1 MSQQSVKLDELPPL
15 QRRELPQ
22 SPLTAAVQPIRPEE
36 PEPAPVAEVVKEGTV
51 VAYVPHAVAREHLV
65 SWSCKMPLRL
75 REKLEQIAKDY
86 DTNMTSIVVDLLEI
100 HLPKIPRKKR

>member
-22 SPLTAAVQPIRPEE
+22 SPLNAAVQPIRPEE
-36 PEPAPVAEVVKEGTV
+36 PEPV
-51 VAYVPHAVAREHLV
+51 VAYVPHAVSREHLV

-100 HLPKIPRKKR
+100 NLPKIPRKKR

>member
-1 MSQQSVKLDELPPL
+1 MSQQPVKLDELPPL

-36 PEPAPVAEVVKEGTV
+36 PEPAPVAEVKEGTV
-51 VAYVPHAVAREHLV
+51 VAYVPHAVSREHLV

-100 HLPKIPRKKR
+100 NLPKIPRKKR

>member
-1 MSQQSVKLDELPPL
+1 MSQQPVKLDELPPL

-22 SPLTAAVQPIRPEE
+22 SPLNAAVQPIRPEE
-36 PEPAPVAEVVKEGTV
+36 PEPAPVAEGKEGTA
-51 VAYVPHAVAREHLV
+51 VAYVPHAVSREHLV

-100 HLPKIPRKKR
+100 NLPKIPRKKR